1 MKRSHFIAA
10 TAGVSFGQAVFSA
23 RALAESLVVHVYGPG
38 GPAPAM
44 KSIAVDFEARTGTHV
59 DLVAGPTPTW
69 KDRAIADA
77 DVIFSGSENMMT
89 DFTTQLPGVL
99 AESTIVPAYIRPAS
113 ILVHP
118 GNPLHITGMRDLLKP
133 GVKVMIVQGAGQT
146 GMWEDLAGR
155 GPHALQNI
163 RSLRKNIVSYAA
175 NSAVALA
182 TWSGPTSP
190 DAWIIYNI
198 WQIAHPAVAENVP
211 IEPEF
216 ALYRD
221 AGIALTTRSAG
232 NPQAKAFFD
241 FVLSDAGAAIFA
253 KWGWSR

>member
-1 MKRSHFIAA
+1 MTS
-10 TAGVSFGQAVFSA
+10 SA
-23 RALAESLVVHVYGPG
+23 RRASAADTPVYVYGPG

-44 KSIAVDFEARTGTHV
+44 HDAAKTYQAKTGYAVEVT
-59 DLVAGPTPTW
+59 AGPTPLW
-69 KDRAIADA
+69 KAKALENA

-89 DFTTQLPGVL
+89 DYTNQLSGLIAP
-99 AESTIVPAYIRPAS
+99 ATIVPAYIRPAS

-118 GNPLHITGMRDLLKP
+118 GNPLKIAGLRDLFKP
-133 GVKVMIVQGAGQT
+133 GVRVMIVQGAGQT

-155 GPHALQNI
+155 GPDALQNL
-163 RSLRKNIVSYAA
+163 RALRKNIVNYAA

-182 TWSGPTSP
+182 AWTGANPP

-198 WQIAHPAVAENVP
+198 WQIAHPAVAMVVP

-221 AGIALTTRSAG
+221 AGLALTTRTPA
-232 NPQAKAFFD
+232 NPHAKD
-241 FVLSDAGAAIFA
+241 FYNYVLSPEGAKIFA
-253 KWGWSR
+253 KWGWST

>member
-1 MKRSHFIAA
+1 MKN
-10 TAGVSFGQAVFSA
+10 V
-23 RALAESLVVHVYGPG
+23 AL
-38 GPAPAM
+38 
-44 KSIAVDFEARTGTHV
+44 DFAARTGTHV
-59 DLVAGPTPTW
+59 EVVAGPTPMW

-89 DFTTQLPGVL
+89 DFTTQLPGL
-99 AESTIVPAYIRPAS
+99 IAQDTIVPAYVRPAS

-118 GNPLHITGMRDLLKP
+118 GNPLHIMGLRDLFKP
-133 GVKVMIVQGAGQT
+133 GVRVMIVQGAGQT

-155 GPHALQNI
+155 GAHPLEHLRA
-163 RSLRKNIVSYAA
+163 LRKNIVSYAP
-175 NSAVALA
+175 NSAAALA
-182 TWSGPTSP
+182 TWSGPTPP

-198 WQIAHPAVAENVP
+198 WQIAHPTVAQVVP

-221 AGIALTTRSAG
+221 AGIALSTRSSTSA
-232 NPQAKAFFD
+232 QAKSFYD

-253 KWGWSR
+253 KWGWSRS